1 MASTSAISMCR
12 RLCCLGKDGVIGAVI
27 VDGSDHDHT
36 VRPRGRWEGGIAS
49 WQGGTMTMMKV
60 KNNNDD
66 EANATTTITTT
77 SETTMTICVVNNGNC
92 RIIDC

>member
-1 MASTSAISMCR
+1 MWR
-12 RLCCLGKDGVIGAVI
+12 RHRCLGRDGIFGAVL
-27 VDGSDHDHT
+27 VYGSDHDLT
-36 VRPRGRWEGGIAS
+36 VRLKGQWEGGDHIV
-49 WQGGTMTMMKV
+49 GRGHDERMKV